1 VNAGRSID
9 EANFPGFAKSKQP
22 PRVSVPRL
30 QGQNIQGCSTTD
42 VMISSLRGEHR
53 SRRSKEKN
61 MKRTISMWLGL
72 LAFAAVPVLAQAPPA
87 APTGKI
93 HGHVVNPTGA
103 AQSGGTIS
111 LSTDG
116 GRSNKYTFAVDASG
130 NYTGEA
136 APGTYTLVFR
146 QKDTPPD
153 KMVDS
158 IDGVKIE
165 SGQDVNVDDDMSR
178 QAFVDKLPEEQKK
191 QLEEIRK
198 HNSEALKANEVIK
211 NLNADLKQVTA
222 DIKDADNARATAQ
235 QQLGASA
242 QRTDVDAKEK
252 EIKTAKYTE
261 IESLMQ
267 KDTQVRPTEPVLF
280 AYLGLGQAGQK
291 KYDEAEASYK
301 KVVELSANAKAPKP
315 DILGMAHAGLGEI
328 YARAGKVPEANAE
341 YAEAAKVDPTKA
353 AFYLRNEAVIFF
365 QANNAQAQI
374 AAAQEALK
382 ADPNQAVL
390 YYIIGQGLV
399 QNATVD
405 PKTNKIILPP
415 GCADAYQK
423 YLELAPTGPYA
434 ADAQGILAQAG
445 QKVSSTY
452 KAEKKK

>member
-1 VNAGRSID
+1 MFYNR
-9 EANFPGFAKSKQP
+9 
-22 PRVSVPRL
+22 
-30 QGQNIQGCSTTD
+30 
-42 VMISSLRGEHR
+42 RGYSELARRHG

-61 MKRTISMWLGL
+61 MKRTISLWLGL
-72 LAFAAVPVLAQAPPA
+72 VAFAAVPVIAQAPPA
-87 APTGKI
+87 APPATGKI
-93 HGHVVNPTGA
+93 HGHVINPTGA
-103 AQSGGTIS
+103 PQASGTIS

-116 GRSNKYTFAVDASG
+116 GRTSKYTFNVDQTGS
-130 NYTGEA
+130 YTGEA
-136 APGTYTLVFR
+136 AAGTYTLVFR

-158 IDGVKIE
+158 IENIKIE
-165 SGQDVNVDDDMSR
+165 PGQDVNVDDDMSR
-178 QAFVDKLPEEQKK
+178 QAFIDKLPEEQKK

-211 NLNADLKQVTA
+211 NLNKDLQQVTA
-222 DIKDADNARATAQ
+222 DIHDADT
-235 QQLGASA
+235 SK
-242 QRTDVDAKEK
+242 DKEVK
-252 EIKTAKYTE
+252 KQKYTE

-267 KDTQVRPTEPVLF
+267 KDTQVRPNEPVLW
-280 AYLGLGQAGQK
+280 AYLGSGATGLANTDPAAMK
-291 KYDEAEASYK
+291 DKYDEAEAAYK
-301 KVVELSANAKAPKP
+301 KAIELSAAAKTPKP

-328 YARAGKVPEANAE
+328 YARQGKVPEANAE
-341 YAEAAKVDPTKA
+341 YAEAAKADPAKA
-353 AFYLRNEAVIFF
+353 AMYLRNEAVIFF

-374 AAAQEALK
+374 AAAREALK

-415 GCADAYQK
+415 ECAEAYQK

-445 QKVSSTY
+445 QKVSSSY
-452 KAEKKK
+452 KAGKSK